1 MGGEADVADRTV
13 RVSLVAEVNNYI
25 AGMAKAAQATRDTGT
40 EAQKLAQ
47 KKESFSAIGSSLLAI
62 GAVAAVGVGLAVRS
76 FAEFDAKMSQVK
88 TLSHATGD
96 EMQGLTSAALTM
108 GQAIGFSAAQVAD
121 AEIELVK
128 AGVSV
133 KDILGGALKGAL
145 ELASAGQIDLG
156 QATEIATIALT
167 QFNLTGKDVPH
178 VADLLAAGADKALGG
193 VGDLGYA
200 LKSGGLVAAQFGISL
215 EETIGTLSAF
225 ANAGLI
231 GETAG
236 TDLRQMLLKLSAPS
250 QQAQIDMSK
259 LGIVLYDQQGKFVG
273 LTALAGELHDKL
285 GKLDDA
291 QRNTVLATIF
301 GSRAIAGANVLYKE
315 GGKGIAD
322 WTKNVNDS
330 GFAAQ
335 QAHGKMDNLN
345 GDLSKLGAAFQND
358 LIAAGGS
365 VNSVLRDIVQNLT
378 FLVKTVA
385 DIPAPVLTVAMV
397 LGTLVATFGLVGGG
411 AMKAISSISNMKNAL
426 EDLKISGSTL
436 GLALGAVG
444 AAVSIVT
451 FAFGAWI
458 DSQQKAAEAA
468 QEYAD
473 SLDQATGALTDYT
486 RAKAFK
492 DLNDAGAIKAAKDL
506 GLSLDTLTNAALGN
520 AAANHQIAL
529 AMDEWQKKNAKGQG
543 GSDTAKLSNDWN
555 ILGAAIG
562 SVNTKVKDGH
572 QLWEDS
578 VKAKA
583 NDAAAT
589 KKDSSAL
596 AELTG
601 TAQDAS
607 GAISD
612 LANQIQNFGK
622 AEFDVD
628 DTNRAL
634 HQSIDDVTSKLKQQ
648 SDAYK
653 AAHGSLNGFNA
664 SLDVNTQEGRDNSAN
679 LEQIAKSTLAHAAAI
694 ETQTGDQQ
702 QATQAIADG
711 RAALIKSLEQF
722 GITGQAAEDY
732 ATKLGLV
739 PSAIGTLVN
748 MNDGDARAK
757 LDGLTTAVNKL
768 DGRTVT
774 IYADADISQAQTAIA
789 NAMRQ
794 ANLYATGGAYST
806 HEDGGIHAY
815 ADGGIATGI
824 YSAGAPIYKFAEP
837 NVRWEAFISGK
848 PGQEQRNRQIWRDA
862 GQRLGM
868 GAGGGDG
875 TTRVSLAGA
884 TILMSVDGRQMTAVI
899 QEQIVGATR
908 AQKAGLQSG
917 MQEVA
922 F

>member
-1 MGGEADVADRTV
+1 MADRTTKV
-13 RVSLVAEVNNYI
+13 TLTAQVSNYI
-25 AGMAKAAQATRDTGT
+25 AGMAKAAQATRDVGT

-47 KKESFSAIGSSLLAI
+47 KKESFSQLGTSLLAI

-76 FAEFDAKMSQVK
+76 FAEFDSKMSQVK
-88 TLSHATGD
+88 TLSHATGA
-96 EMQGLTSAALTM
+96 EMQGLTNAALSM

-193 VGDLGYA
+193 VSDLGEA

-215 EETIGTLSAF
+215 EETVGTLSAF
-225 ANAGLI
+225 ANAGLL

-236 TDLRQMLLKLSAPS
+236 TDLRQMLLKLANPSAEA
-250 QQAQIDMSK
+250 AQDMSK

-273 LTALAGELHDKL
+273 ITALAAELHDKL
-285 GKLDDA
+285 GKLDEA
-291 QRNTVLATIF
+291 QRNTVLSTIF
-301 GSRAIAGANVLYKE
+301 GSRAIAGANVLYQQ
-315 GGKGIAD
+315 GGKGIAN

-365 VNSVLRDIVQNLT
+365 VNSVLRDMVQSLT
-378 FLVKTVA
+378 FLVKAFA

-397 LGTLVATFGLVGGG
+397 LGTLVTVVGLVGGG
-411 AMKAISSISNMKNAL
+411 AAKAVTAFANFKNAVKGL
-426 EDLKISGSTL
+426 EISLSTA
-436 GLALGAVG
+436 GLAIGAVAAALSVVTIAVG
-444 AAVSIVT
+444 A
-451 FAFGAWI
+451 WI
-458 DSQQKAAEAA
+458 EGQQKAAQAA
-468 QEYAD
+468 QDYAD
-473 SLDQATGALTDYT
+473 SLDQATGALTDYS
-486 RAKAFK
+486 RALAFK
-492 DLNDAGAIKAAKDL
+492 DLKEAGAINAAKTL
-506 GLSLDTLTNAALGN
+506 GINLATLTDAALGN
-520 AAANHQIAL
+520 AAANNEIAR
-529 AMDEWQKKNAKGQG
+529 AMDAWQKKNTKGDGGAETLKQG
-543 GSDTAKLSNDWN
+543 QAWSTLGS
-555 ILGAAIG
+555 AIG
-562 SVNTKVKDGH
+562 LVNTRVKDGH
-572 QLWEDS
+572 QLWVDS
-578 VKAKA
+578 KNAKA
-583 NDAAAT
+583 ADTSAT
-589 KKDSSAL
+589 SQNSSTL

-612 LANQIQNFGK
+612 LANQISNFGK
-622 AEFDVD
+622 AQFDVD
-628 DTNRAL
+628 ASNRAF
-634 HQSIDDVTSKLKQQ
+634 HQSIDDVTTTLQQQKDAFKQ
-648 SDAYK
+648 
-653 AAHGSLNGFNA
+653 AHGTLDGFTA
-664 SLDVNTQEGRDNSAN
+664 SLDINTQAGRDNGDRLDAIAQKALAYAAN
-679 LEQIAKSTLAHAAAI
+679 I

-702 QATQAIADG
+702 QATKAIQDG
-711 RAALIKSLEQF
+711 RDALITALAQF
-722 GITGQAAEDY
+722 GITGQAADDY
-732 ATKLGLV
+732 ANKLGLV

-748 MNDGDARAK
+748 LNDGDARMK

-774 IYADADISQAQTAIA
+774 IYAQANIDAAQTAIA

-794 ANLYATGGAYST
+794 ANLYATGGAYRN
-806 HEDGGIHAY
+806 ENGGIYAY
-815 ADGGIATGI
+815 ENGGVANGI
-824 YSAGAPIYKFAEP
+824 YAGGTPIYKFAEP
-837 NVRWEAFISGK
+837 NTRWEAFISGK
-848 PGQEQRNRQIWRDA
+848 PSKLSENRQIWRET
-862 GQRLGM
+862 GRKLGM
-868 GAGGGDG
+868 DPTSSAGS
-875 TTRVSLAGA
+875 TTVSLAGA

-899 QEQIVGATR
+899 QDQIVSANR
-908 AQKAGLQSG
+908 SQKTSLQGG